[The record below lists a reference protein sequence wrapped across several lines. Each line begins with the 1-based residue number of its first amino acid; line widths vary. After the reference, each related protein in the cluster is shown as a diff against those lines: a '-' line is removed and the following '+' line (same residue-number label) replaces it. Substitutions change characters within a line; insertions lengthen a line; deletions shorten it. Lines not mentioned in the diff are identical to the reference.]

1 MPRPQRPSTVL
12 TRSAGSSLRALARPL
27 SPACSTGGPGRPA
40 GAWRGGRVSGKV
52 RLWSQAPVSRAESAF
67 LSPRGADGF
76 LSDGSREGIFSV
88 HFRALLNE
96 GA

>member
-1 MPRPQRPSTVL
+1 M
-12 TRSAGSSLRALARPL
+12 
-27 SPACSTGGPGRPA
+27 
-40 GAWRGGRVSGKV
+40 SGKV
-52 RLWSQAPVSRAESAF
+52 RLWSQAPVPRPESAF

-76 LSDGSREGIFSV
+76 LSDGSWEGIFSV